1 MNKTLLLITFTTLFA
16 SVHASSFTDGF
27 IMGVIVDSLDSDNTP
42 TPQKNIDNRRYIHQI
57 IDTELIPFTPKH
69 QYKCYEIKI
78 FIPLTIYERLITS
91 TFMAICAFVFIK
103 TYNNINQLVI
113 SFINI

>member
-27 IMGVIVDSLDSDNTP
+27 IMGVIVDNLGSDNTP
-42 TPQKNIDNRRYIHQI
+42 PQKYIDNRRYIHQI

-69 QYKCYEIKI
+69 QYKCYDIYTEKECYDKEESGGWYYT
-78 FIPLTIYERLITS
+78 FYENYETCGEFCNSNDRLTP
-91 TFMAICAFVFIK
+91 
-103 TYNNINQLVI
+103 NNCN
-113 SFINI
+113 